1 MKRRTFLKSALSSAA
16 AAPFLLEGLPVRA
29 TSPLKF
35 LAQLPQAAIDDRILI
50 ICQLFGG
57 NDGLNTVIPADDS
70 TYYQIRP
77 AIAVPKDQCWTGLG
91 NIYLTPALNG
101 GSPGATK
108 GGIAKMLEQGN
119 VAIIQGI
126 GYDKPNL
133 SHFRSTDIWLSG
145 FNDSNPDNRLD
156 TGWVGRFLEKKYPN
170 FPASLPDDPL
180 AIQLG
185 GFSLALTSSK
195 GRMGIE
201 VINPAGQKGVGTMND
216 TLDPAS
222 TGTAYEAEYAFVA
235 DVAARSNKYAQ
246 RVKDAYAAGK
256 TKLKGTYGQDSFAQQ
271 LASVAALIAGGLK
284 SKVYVVSLGGFD
296 THVSQTLAFSP
307 TVVGAHPTLLQ
318 YFSDAVATF
327 VNDMI
332 GLEMGDRVVGLT
344 VSEFGRRPYENGS
357 YGTDHGTSSVQFV
370 FGTQV
375 NSGIFGK
382 TPDLKNLDEN
392 GDLVYDIDYRE
403 VYMEILTDWF
413 GADSTEAREVLKNPF
428 PGEDDS
434 DQLYPLDV
442 IKAQQN
448 SAARDY
454 SIETLS
460 IRSNYPNPFANTTT
474 LEVAMPA
481 AGNLSIEIS
490 SLSGGEIMRVMSRD
504 LVSGVHRI
512 PLSLDLSS
520 GNYLCIARAGSA
532 MASKMIQC
540 VR

>member
-1 MKRRTFLKSALSSAA
+1 
-16 AAPFLLEGLPVRA
+16 
-29 TSPLKF
+29 
-35 LAQLPQAAIDDRILI
+35 
-50 ICQLFGG
+50 
-57 NDGLNTVIPADDS
+57 
-70 TYYQIRP
+70 
-77 AIAVPKDQCWTGLG
+77 
-91 NIYLTPALNG
+91 
-101 GSPGATK
+101 
-108 GGIAKMLEQGN
+108 
-119 VAIIQGI
+119 
-126 GYDKPNL
+126 
-133 SHFRSTDIWLSG
+133 
-145 FNDSNPDNRLD
+145 
-156 TGWVGRFLEKKYPN
+156 
-170 FPASLPDDPL
+170 
-180 AIQLG
+180 
-185 GFSLALTSSK
+185 
-195 GRMGIE
+195 
-201 VINPAGQKGVGTMND
+201 
-216 TLDPAS
+216 
-222 TGTAYEAEYAFVA
+222 
-235 DVAARSNKYAQ
+235 
-246 RVKDAYAAGK
+246 
-256 TKLKGTYGQDSFAQQ
+256 
-271 LASVAALIAGGLK
+271 
-284 SKVYVVSLGGFD
+284 
-296 THVSQTLAFSP
+296 
-307 TVVGAHPTLLQ
+307 LQ

-357 YGTDHGTSSVQFV
+357 YGTDHGTSNVQFV

-403 VYMEILTDWF
+403 VYAEILTDWF
-413 GADSTEAREVLKNPF
+413 GVDLADARDVLKNPF

-434 DQLYPLDV
+434 DQIYPLDV

-454 SIETLS
+454 TIETLS
-460 IRSNYPNPFANTTT
+460 IRANYPNPFSSGTT

-504 LVSGVHRI
+504 LGSGVHQI

-520 GNYLCIARAGSA
+520 GNYLCIARAGGA